1 MPRSPS
7 SLEIM
12 MQSIALIGY
21 GGTAQTVVQELVKEV
36 GTARRSLHV
45 VVRPGKLDH
54 YRSMVPPG
62 VQVMDSLASLP
73 DDVGLVIET
82 AGHSAVLQ
90 YGREALSLG
99 KNFGLISSGA
109 LADEALLNDL
119 RTASTDSGKHLLV
132 FNGAMAAMDALTS
145 AKAAGLQTVCY
156 TGIKPAKAWEGT
168 PAAEQFDL
176 NALTGPTV
184 IFEGSAREVAL
195 AYPKNANVAATV
207 ALAGIGMEKTSVR
220 LIADPHALVN
230 RHRLD
235 GTSPLGRFEF
245 ETEALPSASNPKT
258 SSSTAYSI
266 VAYLRGGPNALRL
279 A

>member
-1 MPRSPS
+1 
-7 SLEIM
+7 M

-21 GGTAQTVVQELVKEV
+21 GGTAQTVVQELVKEM
-36 GTARRSLHV
+36 GTTRSIHV
-45 VVRPGKLDH
+45 VVRPGKVEQ
-54 YRSMVPPG
+54 YNAMVPPG
-62 VQVMDSLASLP
+62 VHVIDHLDLLP
-73 DDVGLVIET
+73 DHVGLVIET
-82 AGHSAVLQ
+82 AGHAAVSM
-90 YGREALSLG
+90 YGRLVLSQG
-99 KNFGLISSGA
+99 RDFGLISSGA
-109 LADEALLNDL
+109 LADETLLKQL
-119 RTASTDSGKHLLV
+119 RAAAHESGKRLLV

-156 TGIKPAKAWEGT
+156 TGIKPARAWEGT

-176 NALTGPTV
+176 STLTGPTV

-220 LIADPHALVN
+220 LIADPDALVN